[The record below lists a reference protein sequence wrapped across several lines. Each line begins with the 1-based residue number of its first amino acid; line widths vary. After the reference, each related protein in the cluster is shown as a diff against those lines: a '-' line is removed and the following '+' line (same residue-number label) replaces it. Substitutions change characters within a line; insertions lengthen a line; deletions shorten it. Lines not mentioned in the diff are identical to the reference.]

1 MERIFRYANTMYDH
15 LNDEGLLLGSVSRDG
30 RFNLMT
36 IGWGFL
42 GVIWRKPCFIVAVRP
57 SRYTYRLIEDTGVF
71 TINILPKGMEDIASY
86 CGSVSG
92 REHDKLSELKI
103 RASKGVRVDA
113 PIVSDCPLAYECI
126 VRYKFQLERSGIP
139 RDILITMYPSDDLHT
154 LYLGEIVY
162 THIDESRI
170 DLL

>member
-1 MERIFRYANTMYDH
+1 MEHIFRYADRVYSH
-15 LNDEGLLLGSVSRDG
+15 LNDEGLLLGSVSREK

-42 GVIWRKPCFIVAVRP
+42 GVIWRRPCFIVAVRP

-71 TINILPKGMEDIASY
+71 TVNILPKGMGDIASY

-92 REHDKLSELKI
+92 REHDKLSELEIK
-103 RASKGVRVDA
+103 ASRGVRVDA
-113 PIVSDCPLAYECI
+113 PIIQDCPITYECV
-126 VRYKFQLERSGIP
+126 VRCKFRLERDKIP
-139 RDILITMYPSDDLHT
+139 RDILIMAYPSDDLHT

-162 THIDESRI
+162 AHIDESRV